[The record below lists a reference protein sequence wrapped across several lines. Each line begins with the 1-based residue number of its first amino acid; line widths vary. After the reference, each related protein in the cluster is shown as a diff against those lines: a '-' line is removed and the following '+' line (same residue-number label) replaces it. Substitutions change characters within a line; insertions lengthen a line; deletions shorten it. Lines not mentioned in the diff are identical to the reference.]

1 MPTLVYNWSM
11 PKPALPV
18 DPIPRRLQSVAQA
31 RLHSFPALTITGP
44 RQSGKTTLSRLL
56 QPSANY
62 FSLEDPDV
70 RAYALEDPRGF
81 LGGLGDGAILDEVQ
95 RVPTLLSYLQGVI
108 DEDPSP
114 GRFILTGSNQFE
126 LLESVTQSL
135 AGRTGLLTLQPFALG
150 ELQAAGRAPETL
162 AELLQQG
169 LFPPIH
175 DRPVPAEIWLQD
187 YVATYVER
195 DVRMLLNIRDTAAL
209 SRFVGLCAGRCGQLL
224 NIVSLAE
231 DTGINRATA
240 QSWLSVLQ
248 ASHLV
253 ILIQPWS
260 SNLSKRLIKSPKLY
274 FVDSGLA
281 AWLLGI
287 RDASQVTTHPHR
299 GALFENWAIMELI
312 KAQCNAGQKPSV
324 HFLRDKQGHEIDA
337 VIEPRPGEL
346 LGIELKS
353 GATVNSDFFTGLDY
367 WRERLTSMKLHPWL
381 VHGGD
386 VHQRRKRGHVLPWN
400 DLDPLLA
407 DVVARKR
414 ATDLH

>member
-1 MPTLVYNWSM
+1 MA
-11 PKPALPV
+11 KPALPD
-18 DPIPRRLQSVAQA
+18 DPIPRRLQSIARA
-31 RLHSFPALTITGP
+31 RLRTFPVLTITGP

-56 QPSANY
+56 RPSASY

-70 RAYALEDPRGF
+70 RAYAQGDPRGF
-81 LGGLGDGAILDEVQ
+81 LAGVDDGAILDEVQ
-95 RVPTLLSYLQGVI
+95 RVPTLLSYLQGVV
-108 DEDPSP
+108 DADPSP
-114 GRFILTGSNQFE
+114 GRFILTGSSQFE
-126 LLESVTQSL
+126 LLEAVTQSL
-135 AGRTGLLTLQPFALG
+135 AGRTALLTLQPFALG
-150 ELQAAGRAPETL
+150 ELQAAGRAPTTL

-175 DRPVPAEIWLQD
+175 DRPVPAEAWLQD

-195 DVRMLLNIRDTAAL
+195 DVKALLNIKDTAAFQ
-209 SRFVGLCAGRCGQLL
+209 RFVGLCAGRCGQLL
-224 NIVSLAE
+224 NVVALAE

-240 QSWLSVLQ
+240 QSWLSVLE
-248 ASHLV
+248 ASHLIV
-253 ILIQPWS
+253 LVQPWS

-287 RDASQVTTHPHR
+287 RDASQIMTHPHR

-312 KAQCNAGQKPSV
+312 KAQCNAGQKPLV

-346 LGIELKS
+346 LAVEMKS
-353 GATVNSDFFTGLDY
+353 GATVGSDFFAGLDY
-367 WRERLTSMKLHPWL
+367 WRERLTSMTVHPWL
-381 VHGGD
+381 VHGGEAR
-386 VHQRRKRGHVLPWN
+386 QRRERGHVLPWN

-407 DVVARKR
+407 DVVAVR
-414 ATDLH
+414 